1 MDAEQQKARQLADL
15 LDDFRPE
22 EGLTVE
28 EREFL
33 KLREHMQA
41 LQISRLRIRMDC
53 GTFLAW
59 CLLASAVYCLAAA
72 RFASWC

>member
-41 LQISRLRIRMDC
+41 LQISADEI
-53 GTFLAW
+53 
-59 CLLASAVYCLAAA
+59 AALKG
-72 RFASWC
+72 RVPQMKTV